1 MQNLTMNDMDFSAL
15 DTAALQLVLDDF
27 KELIVLTKEM
37 LKNMESCDNRLKKE
51 MERREATNS
60 NTP

>member
-1 MQNLTMNDMDFSAL
+1 MQNLTINDMDFSAL